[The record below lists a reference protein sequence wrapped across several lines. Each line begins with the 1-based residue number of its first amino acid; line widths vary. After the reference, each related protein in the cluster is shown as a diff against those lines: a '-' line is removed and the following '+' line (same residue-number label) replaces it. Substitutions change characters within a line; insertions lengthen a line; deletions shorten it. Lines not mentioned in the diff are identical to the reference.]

1 MCSGKFRSLPA
12 RTPCWFFA
20 REESRSHRKPDM
32 NHPVGL
38 HPKWV
43 SSSETRCRPVRPR
56 ASQSSTSLSI
66 SFEEE
71 MGVSVTVGWGGGG
84 RLGSQC
90 AGWYWGPGVGET
102 PKQTHEE
109 QHLNTLVDMCWVC
122 PFLPGR
128 VSQQLLQFL
137 N

>member
-1 MCSGKFRSLPA
+1 
-12 RTPCWFFA
+12 
-20 REESRSHRKPDM
+20 M

-71 MGVSVTVGWGGGG
+71 MGVSVTVGSGWVGDLAANALGGTGA
-84 RLGSQC
+84 LGLEKHRNRHTRS
-90 AGWYWGPGVGET
+90 
-102 PKQTHEE
+102 
-109 QHLNTLVDMCWVC
+109 NT
-122 PFLPGR
+122 
-128 VSQQLLQFL
+128 
-137 N
+137 